1 MMPTSTPLC
10 GRVPAVFSRKVLAD
24 RSFTRILPVHVAL
37 AVILS
42 AAALNAADGLRI
54 IPLVRD
60 GTVLIS
66 FSLSDGF
73 TDEVRASIRSGLK
86 TTFTYTV
93 DLRAEAPGWVDR
105 TIASAV
111 VSASVQYDNLT
122 RRHTVVRTLDGR
134 VEAAEVTESDAEVR
148 RLVTTVDRLALF
160 KSVRLEPNRE
170 YYVRVKAEVRPRNAS
185 FLWPWG
191 SGRSAQA
198 KFTFIP

>member
-1 MMPTSTPLC
+1 
-10 GRVPAVFSRKVLAD
+10 VRKVVTLAL
-24 RSFTRILPVHVAL
+24 FFAATTV
-37 AVILS
+37 S
-42 AAALNAADGLRI
+42 AADDLRI

-60 GTVLIS
+60 GHVLIT
-66 FSLSDGF
+66 FQMPDGY
-73 TDEVRASIRSGLK
+73 TAEVREAIHSGLK

-93 DLRAEAPGWVDR
+93 DLRTSVAVWLDR

-111 VSASVQYDNLT
+111 VSTSVQYDNLT

-134 VEAAEVTESDAEVR
+134 VEDAQVVESDEDVR
-148 RLVTTVDRLALF
+148 ALVTKLDRLPLF
-160 KSVRLEPNRE
+160 RTVNLEPNRE
-170 YYVRVKAEVRPRNAS
+170 YYVRVRAEVRPRNAS

>member
-1 MMPTSTPLC
+1 MPAAIVKKTGGETRTS
-10 GRVPAVFSRKVLAD
+10 RVLGLS
-24 RSFTRILPVHVAL
+24 VAL
-37 AVILS
+37 AVWGSAVTLS
-42 AAALNAADGLRI
+42 AADALRI

-66 FSLSDGF
+66 FSLADGF
-73 TDEVRASIRSGLK
+73 TEEVRAAIRSGLK

-93 DLRAEAPGWVDR
+93 DLRAQAPLWVDR

-111 VSASVQYDNLT
+111 VSTAVQYDNLT

-134 VEAAEVTESDAEVR
+134 VEDAQVTESDAEVR
-148 RLVTTVDRLALF
+148 QLVTTVDRLALF
-160 KSVRLEPNRE
+160 RTVKLEPNRE
-170 YYVRVKAEVRPRNAS
+170 YYVRVRAEVRPRSAS

>member
-1 MMPTSTPLC
+1 MSAAL
-10 GRVPAVFSRKVLAD
+10 RVS
-24 RSFTRILPVHVAL
+24 VAL
-37 AVILS
+37 ALVVSAGIVLS
-42 AAALNAADGLRI
+42 ADVLRI

-66 FSLSDGF
+66 FSMADGF
-73 TDEVRASIRSGLK
+73 TEDVRAAIRSGLR

-93 DLRAEAPGWVDR
+93 ELRAEVPAWVDR

-111 VSASVQYDNLT
+111 VSTAVQYDNLT

-134 VEAAEVTESDAEVR
+134 TEQAQVTESDTEVR
-148 RLVTTVDRLALF
+148 QLVTTIDRLALF
-160 KSVRLEPNRE
+160 RTVRLEPNRE
-170 YYVRVKAEVRPRNAS
+170 YYVRVRAEVRPRNGA

-191 SGRSAQA
+191 SGASAQA

>member
-1 MMPTSTPLC
+1 VRKAAIS
-10 GRVPAVFSRKVLAD
+10 RVSALQRAS
-24 RSFTRILPVHVAL
+24 IAL
-37 AVILS
+37 AVVVSSVALLS
-42 AAALNAADGLRI
+42 ADALRI

-66 FSLSDGF
+66 FSMPDGF
-73 TDEVRASIRSGLK
+73 TDDVRAAIRSGLR

-93 DLRAEAPGWVDR
+93 DLRAEVPAWVDR

-111 VSASVQYDNLT
+111 VSTAVQYDNLT

-134 VEAAEVTESDAEVR
+134 TEQAQVTESDAEVR
-148 RLVTTVDRLALF
+148 QLVTTIDRLALF
-160 KSVRLEPNRE
+160 RTIRLEPNRE
-170 YYVRVKAEVRPRNAS
+170 YYVRVRAEVRPRNGA

-191 SGRSAQA
+191 SATSAQA

>member
-1 MMPTSTPLC
+1 VSAAQRAC
-10 GRVPAVFSRKVLAD
+10 
-24 RSFTRILPVHVAL
+24 VAL
-37 AVILS
+37 ALVVSSVVFLS
-42 AAALNAADGLRI
+42 ADALRI

-66 FSLSDGF
+66 FSMADGF
-73 TDEVRASIRSGLK
+73 TDDVRAAIRSGLR

-93 DLRAEAPGWVDR
+93 ELRAEVPAWVDR

-111 VSASVQYDNLT
+111 VSTAVQYDNLT

-134 VEAAEVTESDAEVR
+134 TEQAQVTESDAEVR
-148 RLVTTVDRLALF
+148 QLVTTIDRLALF
-160 KSVRLEPNRE
+160 RAVRLEPNRE
-170 YYVRVKAEVRPRNAS
+170 YYVRVRAEVRPRNGA

-191 SGRSAQA
+191 SGASAQA